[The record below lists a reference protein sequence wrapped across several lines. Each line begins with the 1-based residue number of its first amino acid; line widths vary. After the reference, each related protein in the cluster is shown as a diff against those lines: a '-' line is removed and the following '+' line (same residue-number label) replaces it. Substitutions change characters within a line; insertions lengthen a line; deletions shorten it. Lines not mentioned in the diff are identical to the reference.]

1 MTELFFFLFVVF
13 GLLGSAFFSGIETGV
28 ISINRLRLKH
38 YLRKGNRRAGIL
50 NYFLEDSDR
59 LLGATLVGNNICNV
73 MVTVFS
79 ASFAVRLF
87 GVSGEAVSAFVV
99 VVVLLI
105 FGEYFPKAWFSSRP
119 YHRSVGF
126 ADLLR
131 LADRILR
138 PLSVLLVGLTK
149 IFVPGPEK
157 SFVKPLPFVTRDDLK
172 MLTQDSEESGVLSKR
187 ETWMIH
193 RVFEL
198 SDKKASR
205 IMIPI
210 DGAAKVER
218 NMPVDDFLAYA
229 RERKVTRMPVYD
241 EESGE
246 YVGIVNV
253 MYILSSL
260 PSAAEKNVGS
270 FIRPASFIHPG
281 MPVDDIFPRMRRSS
295 QPMILVRDD
304 AGKVLGLITTEDIL
318 EEIVG
323 KL

>member
-1 MTELFFFLFVVF
+1 MIEFTLLIFIIA

-38 YLRKGNRRAGIL
+38 YLRKGDRRAVIL
-50 NYFLEDSDR
+50 NYYLEDSDR

-73 MVTVFS
+73 VVTVTS
-79 ASFAVRLF
+79 ASIAVRLF

-99 VVVLLI
+99 VVLLLV
-105 FGEYFPKAWFSSRP
+105 FGEYFPKAWFSSKP
-119 YHRSVGF
+119 YYRSVGF

-131 LADRILR
+131 FMDGLLR
-138 PLSVLLVGLTK
+138 PLSYLLVGLTK
-149 IFVPGPEK
+149 IFVPGPAR

-172 MLTQDSEESGVLSKR
+172 MLTKDSEQSGVLSKR

-198 SDKKASR
+198 SVKKAAQ

-210 DGAAKVER
+210 EDAAKVER
-218 NMPVDDFLAYA
+218 NMPVEDFLSFA
-229 RERKVTRMPVYD
+229 RDRKVTRMPVYD
-241 EESGE
+241 QESGE
-246 YVGIVNV
+246 YIGIVNV

-260 PSAAEKNVGS
+260 PSAAEKNVGAFVRPVA
-270 FIRPASFIHPG
+270 FIAPD
-281 MPVDDIFPRMRRSS
+281 MPVDDIFPKMRRSS
-295 QPMILVRDD
+295 QPMILVRSD